1 MKVFLRERQQTSKG
15 KTSLYLEIYKGTAK
29 TDDGKVKPIREYEY
43 LNLYLIDKP
52 SNSVDRQQNKDTRKL
67 AESIKAKREIEIKEG
82 RYGFNADFKA
92 KANFV
97 EYFKYQTQRKTT
109 RGNQIN
115 WHSTVKHLEAYAGKQ
130 IQFKDIDSNF
140 CDGFKDYLETATG
153 KTGKPLGSNTKNN
166 YFSKFKAVLN
176 KAIKDR
182 IIYVNPADAVSNF
195 SKEES
200 QREYLTIDEVKILA
214 KTPCKYPVLKNAF
227 LFSCISGL
235 RFSDVQKLQWSDV
248 MQNAD
253 GWRLHYRQK
262 KTKEQQ
268 YLDINEQSKIL
279 MGTPGEPT
287 QKVFTNL
294 KYNDY
299 FTTQLGEWV
308 KAAGI
313 QKQITYHC
321 SRHTFAVM
329 QLTLGTDIYTV
340 SKLLGHTE
348 LKTTQIYA
356 KIVDDKKKEAVNRL
370 PDFSF

>member
-1 MKVFLRERQQTSKG
+1 MKVFLRERKQTSKG
-15 KTSLYLEIYKGTAK
+15 KISLYLEIYKGTTK
-29 TDDGKVKPIREYEY
+29 TDDGKVKPVREYEY
-43 LNLYLIDKP
+43 LNLYLIEKP
-52 SNSVDRQQNKDTRKL
+52 NNSVDRQQNKDTKKL

-92 KANFV
+92 KANFI

-115 WHSTVKHLEAYAGKQ
+115 WHSTIKHLEAYAGKQ
-130 IQFKDIDSNF
+130 VQFKDIDSNF

-153 KTGKPLGSNTKNN
+153 RTEKPLGSNTKNN

-200 QREYLTIDEVKILA
+200 QREYLTIDEVKLLA
-214 KTPCKYPVLKNAF
+214 KTACKYPVLKNAF
-227 LFSCISGL
+227 LFSCITGL

-248 MQNAD
+248 MQNPD

-262 KTKEQQ
+262 KTKEQL

-287 QKVFTNL
+287 DKVFTNL

-308 KAAGI
+308 KSAGI
-313 QKQITYHC
+313 QKEITYHC

-340 SKLLGHTE
+340 SKLLGHSE

>member
-1 MKVFLRERQQTSKG
+1 MKVFLRERKQTSKG
-15 KTSLYLEIYKGTAK
+15 KISLYLEIYKGTAK
-29 TDDGKVKPIREYEY
+29 TDDGKVKPVREYEY
-43 LNLYLIDKP
+43 LNLYLIEKP
-52 SNSVDRQQNKDTRKL
+52 NNSVDRQQNKDTKKL

-182 IIYVNPADAVSNF
+182 IIYVNPSDAVSNF

-200 QREYLTIDEVKILA
+200 QREYLTIDEVKTLA
-214 KTPCKYPVLKNAF
+214 KAPCKYPVLKNAF
-227 LFSCISGL
+227 LFSCITGL